1 VEVDEKT
8 KKPVTPEVIL
18 WEKVGYGAA
27 RWDVYKWEE
36 ADGHLQ
42 RTQERDEILCWRE
55 RHAKPVVVGTGIA
68 PPGKGRELGGHL
80 PEQRGRTLGISGS
93 VCYNRKARDYC
104 GARQKDANVAEV
116 EAVLQVFLQELA
128 EPAERASNDLVI
140 VYDSNYA
147 FTRLSGDMVIDK
159 NGGLVGVARVLR
171 KRIEERG
178 TRVHWVWIKGHSHHP
193 ANDRADK
200 LATMGMF
207 EPLKCRYRFIPPSYL
222 TAAMKFTCPDA
233 ALRAGQYRPPQGR
246 ISDPGD
252 RPSDPGDMPHD
263 AAYYMRPA
271 SDSSPITN
279 SDMGPADAADHFLDH
294 IQEEAEQISTSFVSA
309 EEEAQLSLL
318 SAAAAA
324 DVPPAAVVNMPAAAA
339 ASQEEEVEVDL
350 DPADFWG
357 KEDRP
362 PDRGEGWT
370 TQWAT
375 PEECGGEYTVHGI
388 GAWYYTHDD
397 GRSEYAD
404 L

>member
-1 VEVDEKT
+1 M
-8 KKPVTPEVIL
+8 
-18 WEKVGYGAA
+18 YGAYIPVKS
-27 RWDVYKWEE
+27 RGE
-36 ADGHLQ
+36 ASHPNQAD
-42 RTQERDEILCWRE
+42 TW
-55 RHAKPVVVGTGIA
+55 
-68 PPGKGRELGGHL
+68 
-80 PEQRGRTLGISGS
+80 
-93 VCYNRKARDYC
+93 
-104 GARQKDANVAEV
+104 
-116 EAVLQVFLQELA
+116 AVLQARMALA
-128 EPAERASNDLVI
+128 PNRA
-140 VYDSNYA
+140 
-147 FTRLSGDMVIDK
+147 
-159 NGGLVGVARVLR
+159 AR
-171 KRIEERG
+171 
-178 TRVHWVWIKGHSHHP
+178 
-193 ANDRADK
+193 
-200 LATMGMF
+200 F
-207 EPLKCRYRFIPPSYL
+207 
-222 TAAMKFTCPDA
+222 
-233 ALRAGQYRPPQGR
+233 
-246 ISDPGD
+246 
-252 RPSDPGDMPHD
+252 
-263 AAYYMRPA
+263 YMRPA

>member
-1 VEVDEKT
+1 
-8 KKPVTPEVIL
+8 
-18 WEKVGYGAA
+18 
-27 RWDVYKWEE
+27 
-36 ADGHLQ
+36 
-42 RTQERDEILCWRE
+42 
-55 RHAKPVVVGTGIA
+55 
-68 PPGKGRELGGHL
+68 
-80 PEQRGRTLGISGS
+80 
-93 VCYNRKARDYC
+93 
-104 GARQKDANVAEV
+104 
-116 EAVLQVFLQELA
+116 
-128 EPAERASNDLVI
+128 
-140 VYDSNYA
+140 
-147 FTRLSGDMVIDK
+147 
-159 NGGLVGVARVLR
+159 
-171 KRIEERG
+171 
-178 TRVHWVWIKGHSHHP
+178 
-193 ANDRADK
+193 
-200 LATMGMF
+200 
-207 EPLKCRYRFIPPSYL
+207 
-222 TAAMKFTCPDA
+222 
-233 ALRAGQYRPPQGR
+233 
-246 ISDPGD
+246 
-252 RPSDPGDMPHD
+252 MPHD